1 VATANPWQRAP
12 DPFPPGRPPVLHSV
26 PEPPRPAPVRGLRL
40 WRPAGCRAALFVV
53 GASGGCGETTLAT
66 LLPDTVGTG
75 HRWPSAP
82 PGWPPARTVLIGR
95 TTPPGLEAVQAAL
108 AQYAR
113 GQAGNVAL
121 LAVVLSADAP
131 GRRPHPLQ
139 RLVDRVAGG
148 APPDPRGRPR
158 VLELPWIDAW
168 RLPATDTSPPVPDRV
183 APVLRAITDLL
194 RD

>member
-1 VATANPWQRAP
+1 MATANPWQQT
-12 DPFPPGRPPVLHSV
+12 PGPVTTGGIPVLHSV
-26 PEPPRPAPVRGLRL
+26 PEPPTTPPARGLRL
-40 WRPAGCRAALFVV
+40 WRPAGIRADLFVV
-53 GASGGCGETTLAT
+53 GASGGCGETTLAA
-66 LLPDTVGTG
+66 LLPRTVGTG
-75 HRWPSAP
+75 HRWPTTP
-82 PGWPPARTVLIGR
+82 PGWPPARAVLLGR

-113 GQAGNVAL
+113 GDAGHVQL

-139 RLVDRVAGG
+139 RLTDRVAGG

-168 RLPATDTSPPVPDRV
+168 RLPATDTSSPVPDRV

>member
-12 DPFPPGRPPVLHSV
+12 DPSPSGRAPALRSV
-26 PEPPRPAPVRGLRL
+26 PEPPRPAAARGLRL
-40 WRPAGCRAALFVV
+40 WRPAGLRAALFVV
-53 GASGGCGETTLAT
+53 GASGGCGETTLAA
-66 LLPDTVGTG
+66 LLPNTAGTG

-82 PGWPPARTVLIGR
+82 AGWPPARAVLIGR

-113 GQAGNVAL
+113 GQAGNVHL

-139 RLVDRVAGG
+139 RLTDRVAGG
-148 APPDPRGRPR
+148 APVDPRGRPR

-168 RLPATDTSPPVPDRV
+168 RVPATGPGSPVPDRV